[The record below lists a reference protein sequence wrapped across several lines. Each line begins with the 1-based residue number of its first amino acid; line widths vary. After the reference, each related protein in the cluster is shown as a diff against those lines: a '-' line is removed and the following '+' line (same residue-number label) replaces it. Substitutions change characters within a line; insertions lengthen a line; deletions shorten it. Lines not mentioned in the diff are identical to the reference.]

1 MSTLVPSI
9 LPMHTPSS
17 YPILSA
23 FPVHFPAF
31 PHKTNN
37 TLSCPQRKKDKNSKG
52 TLYCPVHSLSV
63 YTKGPN
69 ILPQSASAHKRRNKR
84 DNILS
89 PLCTVYL
96 RERDNIMSPS
106 FLLRFP
112 TYFTRGTI
120 YCPFNI
126 FPDIYLKGII
136 YCPLMHDSLKNG
148 VIRGII

>member
-1 MSTLVPSI
+1 MSVPVPSI
-9 LPMHTPSS
+9 LQTYIPFL
-17 YPILSA
+17 YPIVSA

-37 TLSCPQRKKDKNSKG
+37 TLSCPQRKKRAKTPKG

-63 YTKGPN
+63 YTKGP
-69 ILPQSASAHKRRNKR
+69 IYCPQSASAHKRRNKR
-84 DNILS
+84 DNNMSLLLLSLSERDNILS
-89 PLCTVYL
+89 PVCTVYL

-120 YCPFNI
+120 YCP
-126 FPDIYLKGII
+126 L
-136 YCPLMHDSLKNG
+136 
-148 VIRGII
+148 